1 MDQIQKSIKAQSSAK
16 ATERSP
22 HDMSDETTLNNQQLV
37 AKPQDPSTQTILDQ
51 STVQPLKSLVPPQ
64 SAFSEAYDNLHEINP
79 IVATMDLEEIS
90 GSEDG
95 FDSDEEELSENEY
108 GMNNV
113 RDEIS
118 EDYIQE
124 MEALIRKHAMT
135 NLGTGPE
142 PKEPPIVS
150 SKAPTKP
157 SLSIR
162 NKPEKLTDSLGQ
174 KPKKGV
180 KFAEEL
186 DIASESLDSAKPTD
200 IGEVVIADA
209 PPMADVIIERPMTVR
224 SDPLVTEKKPKISKF
239 KAAMLARSD
248 ASASSTTI
256 ESTPASLAGDLSFKD
271 ELHLYN
277 QRMKKP
283 EHQVDRKLYD
293 DANMDS
299 SVGKMSKFKAERR
312 GIAQD
317 LDR

>member
-1 MDQIQKSIKAQSSAK
+1 MDQIQKSIKAQSSAR
-16 ATERSP
+16 AAERPP
-22 HDMSDETTLNNQQLV
+22 HDMSDEAKLNNQQVV
-37 AKPQDPSTQTILDQ
+37 AKPRDPSTQTILNE
-51 STVQPLKSLVPPQ
+51 STVQPLKPLVSPQ

-95 FDSDEEELSENEY
+95 LDSDGEDLSENEY
-108 GMNNV
+108 GMNNT

-118 EDYIQE
+118 EEYIQE
-124 MEALIRKHAMT
+124 METLIRKHAMT

-150 SKAPTKP
+150 PKAPTKP

-162 NKPEKLTDSLGQ
+162 NKPEKLTDSPGQ

-186 DIASESLDSAKPTD
+186 DIASEAPTSTKPTE
-200 IGEVVIADA
+200 IGEMVIADA
-209 PPMADVIIERPMTVR
+209 PPMADVIIERPMAVR
-224 SDPLVTEKKPKISKF
+224 SDPLVTEKKPKMSKF

-248 ASASSTTI
+248 ASASSTMT
-256 ESTPASLAGDLSFKD
+256 ESTPAGLPGDLSFKE
-271 ELHLYN
+271 ELRLYN

-283 EHQVDRKLYD
+283 EQQLDRKLYED
-293 DANMDS
+293 GNMDS
-299 SVGKMSKFKAERR
+299 SAGNMSRFKAEKR
-312 GIAQD
+312 GIPQD
-317 LDR
+317 LES